1 MAFLARPLCRRFRK
15 PCVLLVSFDAL
26 GDFLDC
32 CALYTVISVFPLSL
46 SFISTLGSPFVFL
59 PIQFGS
65 QGSSHVFRNRM
76 FYLVIVLLRMPVVW
90 PQRQSP
96 QADKTNGIVTLKS
109 RGRASWQGAG
119 GQASGCSQFLTW
131 LSYSGEIISHTQF
144 QVPLLTPLPLLK
156 KNLPLHLVV
165 LIEGVLPLGLF
176 TAVCDRDQGR
186 RMPRSITHPGSIS

>member
-1 MAFLARPLCRRFRK
+1 MRKAFCLGQLFLLLMAFSKILFRRLPPTPQPSSEKSTRCIKTIVCLLLRCAVLRSYGEMAFLARPLCRRFRK
-15 PCVLLVSFDAL
+15 PCVLLVSFLDAL

-46 SFISTLGSPFVFL
+46 SFISTLGSPFVIL

-119 GQASGCSQFLTW
+119 GQASGCSQFLT
-131 LSYSGEIISHTQF
+131 
-144 QVPLLTPLPLLK
+144 
-156 KNLPLHLVV
+156 
-165 LIEGVLPLGLF
+165 
-176 TAVCDRDQGR
+176 
-186 RMPRSITHPGSIS
+186 